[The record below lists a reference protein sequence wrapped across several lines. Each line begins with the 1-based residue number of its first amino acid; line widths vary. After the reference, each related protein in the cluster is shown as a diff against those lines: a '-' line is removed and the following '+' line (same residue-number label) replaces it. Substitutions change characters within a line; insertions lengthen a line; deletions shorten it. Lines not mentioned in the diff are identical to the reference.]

1 MTMVKKRVR
10 RKKPEPINSPINLC
24 YDLGEMTEEE
34 VDSHFSVG
42 SVGEVSSILLRPA
55 GARWLLVLGHGAGAG
70 MRHPFMTALSRELAA
85 EKIATFRYQFPY
97 MENRRKA
104 PDRPPTLTA
113 TVAAATNAAH
123 AAVPELPL
131 LAGGKSMG
139 GRMTSTAASENLIP
153 EVRGL
158 VFFGFPLHPPKQPA
172 TKRGDHLAKVTQ
184 PMLFLQGT
192 RDDLADLTLLKPICK
207 KLDDRVTLHIIEGAD
222 HSFHVLK
229 SSGKSDAVVLRE
241 LAHTTA
247 EWAASLK

>member
-1 MTMVKKRVR
+1 MNHEIESR
-10 RKKPEPINSPINLC
+10 
-24 YDLGEMTEEE
+24 
-34 VDSHFSVG
+34 FSVG
-42 SVGEVSSILLRPA
+42 SIGQVSAILVRPDE
-55 GARWLLVLGHGAGAG
+55 ARWLLVMGHGAGAG
-70 MRHPFMTALSRELAA
+70 MRHPFMTALARELAA

-113 TVAAATNAAH
+113 TVAAAVKAAH
-123 AAVPELPL
+123 SSAPDLPL

-139 GRMTSTAASENLIP
+139 GRMTSTAASEGLVP
-153 EVRGL
+153 EVRGF

-172 TKRGDHLAKVTQ
+172 TKRGDHLAKVEQ

-192 RDDLADLTLLKPICK
+192 RDDLADLKLLKPICK
-207 KLDDRVTLHIIEGAD
+207 KLADRATLHIIEGAD

-229 SSGKSDAVVLRE
+229 SSGKSDAEILRE

-247 EWAASLK
+247 EWAATLQ